1 MTHLGMYLREKISE
15 KNATQFGIFGSTG
28 ILEFLY
34 ELPVYG
40 IHILFLLVNINL
52 DNFFFKNFI
61 LFLNFTI
68 LY

>member
-52 DNFFFKNFI
+52 DNFFF
-61 LFLNFTI
+61 
-68 LY
+68 